1 MKMKKIYN
9 KIIPFKGFT
18 ALTVWPFIFVRNGK
32 TLTNRGER
40 HETTHAKQQIEMT
53 VVGLFLA
60 LFMLLLD
67 CGWYSLIPVGLF
79 IEWYCLEWIV
89 KIPFCGFSLMKA
101 YLSISFEQEAYEH
114 QDEFGYNNVRKHFN
128 WIKIIFTL
136 TPKKS

>member
-18 ALTVWPFIFVRNGK
+18 ALTVWPFIFVRFGK
-32 TLTNRGER
+32 TLTKRGER

-60 LFMLLLD
+60 ISMFLFD

-79 IEWYCLEWIV
+79 IELYCLEWLV
-89 KIPFCGFSLMKA
+89 KLPLCGFFIKKS
-101 YLSISFEQEAYEH
+101 YLSISFEQEAYDH
-114 QDEFGYNNVRKHFN
+114 QEEVYYNEVRKDFA
-128 WIKIIFTL
+128 WLRYLFTI
-136 TPKKS
+136 TTMEI